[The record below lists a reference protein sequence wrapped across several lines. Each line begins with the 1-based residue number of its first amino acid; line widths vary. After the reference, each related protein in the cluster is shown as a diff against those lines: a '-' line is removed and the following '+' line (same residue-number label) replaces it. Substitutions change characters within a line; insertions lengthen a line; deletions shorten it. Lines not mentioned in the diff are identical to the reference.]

1 MPANKPYPGENP
13 RAAAKRIA
21 RNKGR
26 GNTPPAARPP
36 RPRPGAA
43 PVATKGEMMGEGY
56 EGGPMSR
63 GRRRRPGYN
72 FTRNLGNKPD
82 VGY

>member
-1 MPANKPYPGENP
+1 MPANKPYPREDP

-21 RNKGR
+21 RNKAKG
-26 GNTPPAARPP
+26 
-36 RPRPGAA
+36 

-56 EGGPMSR
+56 EGEPMTR